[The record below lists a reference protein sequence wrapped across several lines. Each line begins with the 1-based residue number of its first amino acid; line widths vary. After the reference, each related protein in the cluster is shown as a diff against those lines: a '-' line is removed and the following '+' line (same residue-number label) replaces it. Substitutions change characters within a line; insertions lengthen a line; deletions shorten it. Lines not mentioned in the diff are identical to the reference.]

1 MKVLDL
7 FCPNDHAFEGWFASE
22 DDYQSQL
29 QRGLLQCPLC
39 GSGDIRKGLSAPRLN
54 LGARAPAVEQ
64 PAPQASLPVPVPAQ
78 GTPGS
83 PDERAPALTPDQMRQ
98 AQAVHQQLQAAWL
111 RVSREIVARTEDV
124 GLRFAQ
130 EALDMHR
137 GEIEERPIRG
147 QATREEAV
155 QLMEEGVA
163 LMPLAL
169 PAAAKETLQ

>member
-64 PAPQASLPVPVPAQ
+64 AAVQAAL
-78 GTPGS
+78 PGS
-83 PDERAPALTPDQMRQ
+83 SQGSKGPLGAQAPALTPDQMHH
-98 AQAVHQQLQAAWL
+98 AQAVQLQLQAAWL

-124 GLRFAQ
+124 GPRFAQ

-147 QATREEAV
+147 QATREEAA
-155 QLMEEGVA
+155 QLLEEGVA
-163 LMPLAL
+163 LLPLAL

>member
-29 QRGLLQCPLC
+29 QHGLLQCPLC

-54 LGARAPAVEQ
+54 LGAREPTAEQ
-64 PAPQASLPVPVPAQ
+64 PATQASLPVPAQ

-83 PDERAPALTPDQMRQ
+83 SDERALALTPDQMRQ

-124 GLRFAQ
+124 GPRFAQ

-155 QLMEEGVA
+155 QLLEEGVA
-163 LMPLAL
+163 LLPLAL

>member
-39 GSGDIRKGLSAPRLN
+39 GSSDIRKGLSAPRLN
-54 LGARAPAVEQ
+54 LGARAPAGEP
-64 PAPQASLPVPVPAQ
+64 PAAQASLPVPAQ
-78 GTPGS
+78 GSSGS
-83 PDERAPALTPDQMRQ
+83 SDERVPALTPDQMRQ

-124 GLRFAQ
+124 GPRFAQ

-155 QLMEEGVA
+155 QLLEEGVA

-169 PAAAKETLQ
+169 PATAKETLQ

>member
-64 PAPQASLPVPVPAQ
+64 AAL
-78 GTPGS
+78 PGS
-83 PDERAPALTPDQMRQ
+83 SQGSKGPLGAQAPALTPDQMHH
-98 AQAVHQQLQAAWL
+98 AQAVQQQLQAAWL

-124 GLRFAQ
+124 GPRFAQ

-147 QATREEAV
+147 QATREEAA
-155 QLMEEGVA
+155 QLLQEGVA
-163 LMPLAL
+163 LLPLAL